1 MDELWRDIPNYE
13 GLYQASTKG
22 RIRTCEGKTTRT
34 ERHGVRHWKQ
44 RILKQKTEKA
54 QGSRGDKRVTLW
66 KDGKPKDHLV
76 ARLVALTWVE
86 GFAPNMTV
94 NHIDGDYTNNNIDN
108 LEWLPIGDNIR
119 HGFETGLYPQKRI
132 TLKKD
137 GIEVTLRSLA
147 QCDVFL
153 KRRKGYTSNQ
163 LLKGKTTLFDDK
175 GNSYVAMAIQEK
187 L

>member
-44 RILKQKTEKA
+44 RILKPKAEKA
-54 QGSRGDKRVTLW
+54 QRSRGDQRVTLW

-76 ARLVALTWVE
+76 ARLVALAWVD

-94 NHIDGDYTNNNIDN
+94 NHIDGDYRNNNIDN
-108 LEWLPIGDNIR
+108 LEWLTLADNIR
-119 HGFETGLYPQKRI
+119 HGFDSGLYPSKKVKAINNI
-132 TLKKD
+132 TGEETIYRSMAECGRAIGKHHGYISGCFKK
-137 GIEVTLRSLA
+137 GITTTET
-147 QCDVFL
+147 
-153 KRRKGYTSNQ
+153 YTFE
-163 LLKGKTTLFDDK
+163 L
-175 GNSYVAMAIQEK
+175 VV
-187 L
+187 